1 MLPLAYSSVEKRT
14 LTLDPYVL
22 PLVTQRDREGDP
34 LLRAA
39 ISVFAST
46 NDLEDF
52 VDTLA
57 RVAKASVSSTA
68 TETAR
73 AETSSAGDNTIAEQL
88 LPLVRRG
95 VVSEELAVSH
105 TRGTLSLSGCYRGE
119 LNRTPSNTRVVYIRL
134 LSLLLR
140 LVITEPSS
148 WQR

>member
-1 MLPLAYSSVEKRT
+1 MPLAYSSVEKRT

-73 AETSSAGDNTIAEQL
+73 AETSRSRSQ
-88 LPLVRRG
+88 
-95 VVSEELAVSH
+95 
-105 TRGTLSLSGCYRGE
+105 
-119 LNRTPSNTRVVYIRL
+119 
-134 LSLLLR
+134 
-140 LVITEPSS
+140 
-148 WQR
+148 Q